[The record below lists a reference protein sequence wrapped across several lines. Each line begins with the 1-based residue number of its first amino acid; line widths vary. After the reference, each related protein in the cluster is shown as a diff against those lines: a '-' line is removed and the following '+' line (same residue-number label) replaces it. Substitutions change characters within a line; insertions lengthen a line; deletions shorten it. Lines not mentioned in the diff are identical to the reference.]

1 MRFVQQPRQN
11 AECASQA
18 PENQVEGELLRRV
31 RSRRGEAK
39 AVSLNPL
46 GVGGEVAAM
55 KSEERQ
61 ASAMATRATRA
72 SGAFRVHGVSAY
84 CLLQAEP

>member
-18 PENQVEGELLRRV
+18 PENQVEGELLRWV

-39 AVSLNPL
+39 AMNLNPL
-46 GVGGEVAAM
+46 GVRGEV
-55 KSEERQ
+55 Q
-61 ASAMATRATRA
+61 
-72 SGAFRVHGVSAY
+72 
-84 CLLQAEP
+84 P